1 MAKKLL
7 IKGIKSLK
15 QVLCDVSGIALIETL
30 VAMGIISVVAVA
42 YLMGMSAT
50 SKAIMISE
58 ERVTAENLAKSQIE
72 YIRSQPYDD
81 VNNPPLYSP
90 EMMSNDDIQN
100 GYDVDI
106 QTERVNPLEG
116 STDIDVGLQKLTVV
130 IYHSGTEVFKLEG
143 YRVNEAVP

>member
-15 QVLCDVSGIALIETL
+15 QVLCDVRGIALTETL
-30 VAMGIISVVAVA
+30 VAMGIIAVVAVA

-50 SKAIMISE
+50 SKAILISE
-58 ERVTAENLAKSQIE
+58 ERVTAENLAKSQME

-90 EMMSNDDIQN
+90 EMMSVDDIQN

-116 STDIDVGLQKLTVV
+116 GTGTDVGLQKLTVL

-143 YRVNEAVP
+143 YRVSEAAP

>member
-90 EMMSNDDIQN
+90 EMMSIDDIQN

-106 QTERVNPLEG
+106 QTERVNPLGG

-130 IYHSGTEVFKLEG
+130 IYHSGTEVFRLEG
-143 YRVNEAVP
+143 YRVNEAAP